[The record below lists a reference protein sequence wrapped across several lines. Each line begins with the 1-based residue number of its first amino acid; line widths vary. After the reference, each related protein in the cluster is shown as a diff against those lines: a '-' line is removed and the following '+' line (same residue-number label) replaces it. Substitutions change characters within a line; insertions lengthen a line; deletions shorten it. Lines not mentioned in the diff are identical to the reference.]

1 MKAVNLA
8 VRQLPGRPRAKLKV
22 AKMGPG
28 KLLDL
33 CGSLRAGCEHA
44 AESGWFLYIY
54 VRGLIWPDS
63 PFEMHEWVSVARG
76 LEACTVRV
84 FLNIL
89 YRVHSAIVH
98 VGTFRCLR
106 LLRVLRLGMNEYQ

>member
-8 VRQLPGRPRAKLKV
+8 VRQLPGRPSAKLKV

-84 FLNIL
+84 FLNIPCAL
-89 YRVHSAIVH
+89 CNCARGY
-98 VGTFRCLR
+98 F
-106 LLRVLRLGMNEYQ
+106 